1 MSLKPKVENIK
12 QNIYLVD
19 PNPPG
24 MEIHN
29 SEDLFIYVK
38 LSAFDRNRSNTSG
51 TSGEINFIATQV
63 DYDAEGEIIKNNDG
77 KQKTYA
83 TTDYTR
89 IGGTQPSDSRG
100 ILEGFGIKSI
110 DIKYNASL
118 VPQVDIKFT
127 DTRGAALFDV
137 ITADNKKSPYSI
149 FFKMPYPVFQLSIK
163 GYYGKTVDYCLHM
176 LNWTSNFDGST
187 GNFDISANFVGFQ
200 QAFLNDMLIG
210 NIIGTVNTPEGF
222 ANLNGIFNE
231 ELEANP
237 LLPPIGSDGQL
248 NDEKLDIRKLD
259 DFFIQISKLQIEFQ
273 DIKSRDSGIAKLKVL
288 NEQINKLKRIQTFV
302 GPPIRK
308 TKSKKEDSSNKEY
321 EEIPNDVEQINTASI
336 NDNALSYGSDYLSI
350 RDFLIV
356 NAIRLGDIDDYF
368 NTLKDISLDYQ
379 QFVEENKEKLD
390 GGLDK
395 TSQEDLILALNI
407 TTTTEKPFTNFIY
420 SNGIDLN
427 KNKTINL
434 KDLFTTFAVSGG
446 ILNRGYG
453 DTPNSNSDSTINQ
466 EFSPKIFADAGPN
479 GRITLLEKNG
489 LGLDNDVFVFD
500 LRVTRAKIQNTLKK
514 LDEIK
519 KDRIK
524 EVYDKLNKELEK
536 KLKFKP
542 TIRNVFRI
550 ICNNTEAM
558 LQTLLD
564 VSNNADSEEKYSN
577 RKRFLVDNNLETDI
591 PQSIKKVFAW
601 PRFFRISDSEGS
613 QEIYIGEAEIQTNI
627 KSYPEYKFVEDVYTN
642 LVNRRKE
649 LSTIGSSVQR
659 IKKAGFDTDNWFP
672 INVLDYSDNP
682 FMLLNSLNTQK
693 ELIENFSEQVFKRVL
708 VAKKYSNY
716 DLSFIASLD
725 GINANKTIFNKEIRQ
740 MLINKNASNDEII
753 KTIKNLPITDLTGNT
768 ISINQPFGLGTA
780 TNYLFGNKGDS
791 NADKVKPLILNN
803 SKITNNSKLLWKEI
817 SDDEKYKK
825 KVSYEELKN
834 DYKIYYYNNNLTYNL
849 FNYAYIK
856 PITDKIVKNSN
867 KNSIYKIKDITEIDI
882 SATTAPDGIYVNK
895 INTKEPNLKLMPTD
909 YYMTDW
915 LWYQQQGKTE
925 RAYLLLST
933 LPFRK
938 FKDVK
943 DIFTSQ
949 NVKTGILQLPKY
961 YTYFIGAL
969 LWRAESTNPTPLND
983 VTNWKY
989 VSGST
994 TADYS
999 KLYSDFNKYLKIGT
1013 TTANSGL
1020 KEITI
1025 DQSLLNII
1033 PTSIKKTLIDNFTT
1047 WAENVTGFEKFEN
1060 LIKKYKSINKAD
1072 LYTSTTPQEVAN
1084 EMAQTDN
1091 RVVSEFE
1098 KLDKWILTDTNLFVS
1113 VNNTNESI
1121 SESDINTYLDVFKT
1135 KFKITE
1141 KNNTNGE
1148 STDAEK
1154 LKEKSNKTE
1163 NAIKLKIYQYFK
1175 NINDKWVSDPDTY
1188 TNLCNNNRNLI
1199 EYFKFIDRGWDDIG
1213 DKAIINLSTLNSLSQ
1228 NLDTSI
1234 YFFISKIL
1242 RDNNFLFQILPT
1254 YINYKDPVEVE
1265 EMFLPIPNVSEKN
1278 RSGGPAYV
1286 CIFAG
1291 GNSEVLD
1298 IGDSNQYTFAND
1310 GYSFKN
1316 PPKDVNGGKDNALV
1330 AFRVAFGAENQ
1341 SIFKNVSLSQQEH
1354 KQTGEYFKVLS
1365 DVIDKRGGTQR
1376 SYQGTDLLELFKT
1389 RSYTCNIEALGC
1401 MNIQP
1406 LMYFDLQN
1414 VPFFNG
1420 AYMITGV
1427 NHSISP
1433 NTMSTSFTGVRQS
1446 KFVTSYV
1453 EEGTAFLNI
1462 DENEDLGIEPVEFTN
1477 LLSSSPIYTIG
1488 IREEVENEPHATVTV
1503 SNLTNLGVDE
1513 TIATP
1518 FLVSQLNSTLNRF
1531 NITTNSQ
1538 FTMFMANILTNSD
1551 NFKNILKPYNIPP
1564 EELENS
1570 IVKFDNS
1577 SPFSG
1582 KTKYYDV
1589 TTVLSGQPY
1598 TQYVT
1603 GGTPNDIVYNPTI
1616 LSDNGGNLGN
1626 TQLGDNYRF
1635 RERGYLYINGKNDYI
1650 ALTGTSENFF
1660 LKPYSLETMENSMLI
1675 AGYVWNGKN
1684 AKNKLE
1690 GANKTS
1696 KESGIATVLT
1706 KTTEEMGTD
1715 LEKTII
1721 MWEKVL
1727 KEFASTKDKQPLIDY
1742 ERG

>member
-12 QNIYLVD
+12 QNVYLVD

-24 MEIHN
+24 MEVHN

-38 LSAFDRNRSNTSG
+38 LSAYDRNRSNTSG

-63 DYDAEGEIIKNNDG
+63 NYDADGEVIKNNDG
-77 KQKTYA
+77 KQKTYT

-118 VPQVDIKFT
+118 VPQVDINFT
-127 DTRGAALFDV
+127 DSRGAALFDV
-137 ITADNKKSPYSI
+137 ITPKNKKSPYSI

-222 ANLNGIFNE
+222 ANLNGIYNE
-231 ELEANP
+231 EIAENP

-273 DIKSRDSGIAKLKVL
+273 DIKSKDSGIAELKVL

-308 TKSKKEDSSNKEY
+308 TKSKKDDKTNKEY
-321 EEIPNDVEQINTASI
+321 EEIPNDEEQINTASI

-368 NTLKDISLDYQ
+368 NTLKEISIDYQ
-379 QFVEENKEKLD
+379 QFVEENKEKLK

-395 TSQEDLILALNI
+395 TSQQDLILALNI
-407 TTTTEKPFTNFIY
+407 TTSNEKPYTNFIY

-427 KNKTINL
+427 QNKTINL
-434 KDLFTTFAVSGG
+434 EDLFTTFAISGG
-446 ILNRGYG
+446 TLNKGYG

-479 GRITLLEKNG
+479 GRKTLLEENG

-514 LDEIK
+514 LDKIK
-519 KDRIK
+519 KEKIK
-524 EVYDKLNKELEK
+524 EVYDKLNKELEQ

-558 LQTLLD
+558 LQTLLG
-564 VSNNADSEEKYSN
+564 VSNNANSEEKYNN
-577 RKRFLVDNNLETDI
+577 RKRFLVDNDLETDI
-591 PQSIKKVFAW
+591 PQSIEKIFAW
-601 PRFFRISDSEGS
+601 PRFFRTSDSEGS
-613 QEIYIGEAEIQTNI
+613 QEIYIGESQIQTNI

-649 LSTIGSSVQR
+649 LSTISSSVQNIR
-659 IKKAGFDTDNWFP
+659 KSGFDTDNWFP

-682 FMLLNSLNTQK
+682 FLLINSLNTEK
-693 ELIENFSEQVFKRVL
+693 EIIENFSEQVFKRVL

-740 MLINKNASNDEII
+740 MLMNKNASNDKII
-753 KTIKNLPITDLTGNT
+753 KTIKNLEITDFSGNT
-768 ISINQPFGLGTA
+768 ISVNQPFSLGNSN
-780 TNYLFGNKGDS
+780 NYLFGNKGDS
-791 NADKVKPLILNN
+791 KEDNVKPLILNN
-803 SKITNNSKLLWKEI
+803 SKITNNSKLLWKDI
-817 SDDEKYKK
+817 TDDEKYKK
-825 KVSYEELKN
+825 KVSYEEVKN

-856 PITDKIVKNSN
+856 PVTNKLVKNSE
-867 KNSIYKIKDITEIDI
+867 KNTIYKVKNIGDIDIT
-882 SATTAPDGIYVNK
+882 ATTATDGLYINK

-933 LPFRK
+933 LPFRE
-938 FKDVK
+938 FKDIK
-943 DIFTSQ
+943 NIFTTQ
-949 NVKTGILQLPKY
+949 KITTGILQLPKY

-969 LWRAESTNPTPLND
+969 LWRQNATDKTPLND
-983 VTNWKY
+983 DTNWKY

-1013 TTANSGL
+1013 TTANSSL

-1033 PTSIKKTLIDNFTT
+1033 PTSIRKTLIDNFTT
-1047 WAENVTGFEKFEN
+1047 WVENITGFEKFEN
-1060 LIKKYKSINKAD
+1060 LIIKYKSNNPIH
-1072 LYTSTTPQEVAN
+1072 LTLTSN
-1084 EMAQTDN
+1084 ELQQVYS
-1091 RVVSEFE
+1091 RLESEFE
-1098 KLDKWILTDTNLFVS
+1098 QLDKWILTDTNLFLS
-1113 VNNTNESI
+1113 VNDTNESI
-1121 SESDINTYLDVFKT
+1121 SESDISTYLDVFKT
-1135 KFKITE
+1135 KFKIVE
-1141 KNNTNGE
+1141 KNNNNGD
-1148 STDAEK
+1148 SADAEK
-1154 LKEKSNKTE
+1154 IKEKSNKTE

-1175 NINDKWVSDPDTY
+1175 SINDKWVSDPDTY

-1199 EYFKFIDRGWDDIG
+1199 NYFKFIDRGWDDIG
-1213 DKAIINLSTLNSLSQ
+1213 DKAIINLSSLNSLSQ

-1254 YINYKDPVEVE
+1254 YINYKDPVEVQ
-1265 EMFLPIPNVSEKN
+1265 EMFMPIPNVSEKN

-1310 GYSFKN
+1310 GYSFNN

-1389 RSYTCNIEALGC
+1389 RSYTCNVDALGC

-1462 DENEDLGIEPVEFTN
+1462 DENEDLGIEPIEFSN

-1488 IREEVENEPHATVTV
+1488 IREEVENEPHPSVTIQ
-1503 SNLTNLGVDE
+1503 NLKNLGVED

-1518 FLVSQLNSTLNRF
+1518 LLVTQLNLQLNQF
-1531 NITTNSQ
+1531 GITTNSQ
-1538 FTMFMANILTNSD
+1538 FTMFMANILSNSD
-1551 NFKNILKPYNIPP
+1551 NLKNMVKPYNIPP

-1589 TTVLSGQPY
+1589 TTVLSGSPY
-1598 TQYVT
+1598 TKYVT
-1603 GGTPNDIVYNPTI
+1603 GGTANNIVYNPTI

-1635 RERGYLYINGKNDYI
+1635 RERGYLYLNGKNDYI
-1650 ALTGTSENFF
+1650 GVTGLTENFF
-1660 LKPYSLETMENSMLI
+1660 LQPYSIETTANSMI
-1675 AGYVWNGKN
+1675 VAGYVWNGKKPKGTLDGPN
-1684 AKNKLE
+1684 KN
-1690 GANKTS
+1690 S
-1696 KESGIATVLT
+1696 KESGTATVLA
-1706 KTTEEMGTD
+1706 KTTEDLNTE

-1721 MWEKVL
+1721 IWEKVL
-1727 KEFASTKDKQPLIDY
+1727 KEFAATSDKKPLIDY